1 MQIKITELEAI
12 VISRDVEVVGTYS
25 PRDGGFGGKRD
36 FLVITIRT
44 DQGVE
49 GHCMAGGHSSG
60 GAKHAADSIVSFLRA
75 ELVGKNPLS
84 REALWS
90 RMWALRRRK
99 SLSAPAIAAIDVA
112 LWDIAG
118 KIAGLP
124 VYQLMGAAREKVKT
138 CASSM
143 YLPDPAAYVQDV
155 LRLKEGNHALVKLF
169 PGGVLRRDIGICEA
183 VRDAVGPDT
192 ELAIDSVFSYDR
204 RDALKLGR
212 ALEELDFKWFEDPLV
227 DTDVEGYVQLSRAL
241 DIPVAAGDT
250 DYLTLETLPEYV
262 LRGAVDIVRAD
273 VAFKGGITP
282 VKKMADICDAFG
294 LACELHHAGNAPMNL
309 ANLHVALSMKGETHF
324 EVMKPASLHNYG
336 MTGYMELDR
345 EGYIHAPTKPG
356 LGFDMDWDR
365 IKHDKVAQV

>member
-1 MQIKITELEAI
+1 MQIKITAVEAL
-12 VISRDVEVVGTYS
+12 VVTRDVEVTGTYS

-36 FLVITIRT
+36 FLFITIKT

-49 GHCMAGGHSSG
+49 GHCMAGGHSTG
-60 GAKHAADSIVSFLRA
+60 GAKHAADSIVNFLRP

-84 REALWS
+84 HEALWA

-99 SLSAPAIAAIDVA
+99 SLSAQAIGAIDIA

-118 KIAGLP
+118 KLAGMP
-124 VYQLMGAAREKVKT
+124 VYQLIGASREKVKT

-143 YLPDPAAYVQDV
+143 YWPDPEAYAQDA
-155 LRLKEGNHALVKLF
+155 LRLKENNHALLKLF
-169 PGGVLRRDIGICEA
+169 PGGVLRRDIGICRA

-192 ELAIDSVFSYDR
+192 ELAVDSVFSYDR
-204 RDALKLGR
+204 RDALTFGR
-212 ALEELDFKWFEDPLV
+212 ALEDLDFKWFEDPLP
-227 DTDVEGYVQLSRAL
+227 DTDIEGYAQLARAL

-262 LRGAVDIVRAD
+262 LRGALDIVRAD

-294 LACELHHAGNAPMNL
+294 LACELHHAGNGLMNA

-324 EVMKPASLHNYG
+324 EVMQPASLHNYG
-336 MTGYMELDR
+336 MAEPIELD
-345 EGYIHAPTKPG
+345 GDGFVLAPVKPG
-356 LGFDMDWDR
+356 IGFEVDWDR
-365 IKHDKVAQV
+365 IKHDKVAQL